1 MVTEARENELMDKAV
16 DLLEAAGVPTM
27 AREEASA
34 FLTGVMTT
42 AFMLLRT
49 VAGDEYLRGWLAG
62 ASGDLCKP
70 AVVEIRKPS

>member
-27 AREEASA
+27 AREEAST

-49 VAGDEYLRGWLAG
+49 TESDEYLRGWLAG
-62 ASGDLCKP
+62 ARADLDKP
-70 AVVEIRKPS
+70 AAVLIRKPS

>member
-1 MVTEARENELMDKAV
+1 MLTEARENELMDKAV

-27 AREEASA
+27 PREEACS

-62 ASGDLCKP
+62 ASGDLYTP
-70 AVVEIRKPS
+70 PVVNIRKPS